1 MSEPNPIEGL
11 EPTPVAAE
19 TTRRAASVQL
29 RRQGEGQPEA
39 GLMDPAH
46 QSLADA
52 LRITLRLVQ
61 LTMLVLAGFFVF
73 SGARTIREG
82 ESGVRLLFGEVQAED
97 LKPGFQFSWP
107 FPIGD
112 LIKVQTGNQVMNLDT
127 AFWPYLT
134 EQQRSMPIEQVT
146 ASSSLDPARDGSLIT
161 ADGNLVHASWVVT
174 YRRLPESA
182 SKYVRN
188 IRPDSEEDII
198 RSAVMRG
205 VVHAVAQYDIDEVL
219 KEAGGGTVA
228 AQARAIAQSQLDR
241 IEAGIE
247 IESLDL
253 NGIMPPLN
261 ARSAFYSVQGA
272 EATASKARSDAR
284 SEAEQLLIDAAGRVY
299 RELLVLIDDS
309 FEPVV
314 NRHEARRDAYLELIN
329 QAHQRGEID
338 EEQIEQLAELG
349 DRAESAI
356 AGVLDAESRG
366 EDASALRAQ
375 RDELVGRIGEMLP
388 GTGDLLAER
397 GELRLE
403 RSQVLSSIHEM
414 IESARA
420 GGEVANLIN
429 DAELYR
435 DAEVSR
441 RQTDLATYQARLIQ
455 FRRNSRVTLH
465 NDWADAL
472 SAFINRESVQV
483 MFAPPDTQLLEVM
496 INADPEY
503 ARRQEQAA
511 KQRIL
516 EETREEREAQRARER
531 YRTNT
536 NAVEMD
542 GG

>member
-188 IRPDSEEDII
+188 IRPDTEEDII

-366 EDASALRAQ
+366 EDASALRAR
-375 RDELVGRIGEMLP
+375 RDELVGRIGAMLP